1 MIRSLRLPSA
11 APDLKATD
19 NRGETR
25 APQLAAFLSLG
36 VISCFYVLRAVGLIS
51 TSWAASL
58 GHLLS
63 DVLLTFPLA
72 FAAVTVGQWLAR
84 RLGIAE
90 GSASGLFARAALI
103 AGIFA
108 LFLAAASG
116 PHQVLDRAFG
126 TTPTH
131 AFHGQSR
138 SVESDWAVGTASIGL
153 RGIREAILGYLVALP
168 LMFLGLALLSG
179 KNRDGPTNAERPDS
193 CAQAARA
200 GSGVPTAIALAV
212 TAAGVAGL
220 TLTSDK
226 PIHRDR
232 QGLVEH
238 AQMVTSIPVGI
249 GFAVDG
255 VHVTVQSAQWVRR
268 PPPAVEPIAAP
279 RARNDTAGASDR
291 IYLEVTLENLA
302 ASLRSVGR
310 GEFRMLAA
318 NGASW
323 APLADDFPD
332 ILLGPAE
339 KLTTRFVFEVPPQTA
354 QLEFVP
360 TDGAAEARIPVGDD
374 IVGGLFGEVCRALSK
389 PWKG

>member
-1 MIRSLRLPSA
+1 MIRSLPSA
-11 APDLKATD
+11 APDPKATG

-25 APQLAAFLSLG
+25 APRLAALLSLG
-36 VISCFYVLRAVGLIS
+36 VIFCFYVLRAVGLVS
-51 TSWAASL
+51 NSWAASL

-63 DVLLTFPLA
+63 DALLTFPLA
-72 FAAVTVGQWLAR
+72 FAAVAVGQWLAR

-108 LFLAAASG
+108 LFLGAASG

-138 SVESDWAVGTASIGL
+138 SVETDWAVDTASIGL

-179 KNRDGPTNAERPDS
+179 KNRDGPTNAERPD
-193 CAQAARA
+193 CRAQAPRA
-200 GSGVPTAIALAV
+200 GSVVPPAVALALA
-212 TAAGVAGL
+212 AAGVAGL

-226 PIHRDR
+226 PVHRDR
-232 QGLVEH
+232 QDLIEH
-238 AQMVTSIPVGI
+238 AQMVTSTPVGI
-249 GFAVDG
+249 GFAVNG

-268 PPPAVEPIAAP
+268 PPPAVELIAAP
-279 RARNDTAGASDR
+279 RAGSDTAGASDR
-291 IYLEVTLENLA
+291 LYLEVTFANVA
-302 ASLRSVGR
+302 AALRSVGR
-310 GEFRMLAA
+310 GEFCMLAS

-323 APLADDFPD
+323 APLADDFPE

-339 KLTTRFVFEVPPQTA
+339 KLTTRFIFEVPPQTA

-360 TDGAAEARIPVGDD
+360 TVGAAEARIPIGDD
-374 IVGGLFGEVCRALSK
+374 LVGGLFGEVCRALSK

>member
-1 MIRSLRLPSA
+1 MIRSLPSA
-11 APDLKATD
+11 APDPKATG

-25 APQLAAFLSLG
+25 APRLAALLSLG
-36 VISCFYVLRAVGLIS
+36 VISCFYVLRAVGLVS

-72 FAAVTVGQWLAR
+72 FAAIHVGQWLA
-84 RLGIAE
+84 IAE

-116 PHQVLDRAFG
+116 LHQVLDRAFG

-131 AFHGQSR
+131 AVHGQSR
-138 SVESDWAVGTASIGL
+138 SVESDWAVDTASIGL
-153 RGIREAILGYLVALP
+153 RGVREAVLGYLVALP
-168 LMFLGLALLSG
+168 LMFLGLALLSR
-179 KNRDGPTNAERPDS
+179 KNRDAPTNAEPLERR
-193 CAQAARA
+193 AQAPLAR
-200 GSGVPTAIALAV
+200 SVVPTAIALALA
-212 TAAGVAGL
+212 AAGVAGL

-226 PIHRDR
+226 PIHHDR
-232 QGLVEH
+232 QGLIEH

-249 GFAVDG
+249 GFAVNG

-268 PPPAVEPIAAP
+268 PPPAVEPIGRP
-279 RARNDTAGASDR
+279 RAGIDTAGTSDR
-291 IYLEVTLENLA
+291 IYLEVTFENVT

-310 GEFRMLAA
+310 GEFRMLAS

-323 APLADDFPD
+323 APLADDFPE
-332 ILLGPAE
+332 ILLDPAE
-339 KLTTRFVFEVPPQTA
+339 KLTTRFIFEVPPQAA
-354 QLEFVP
+354 QLQFVS
-360 TDGAAEARIPVGDD
+360 TEGAAEGRIPIGDD
-374 IVGGLFGEVCRALSK
+374 TVGGLFGTFCRALSR

>member
-1 MIRSLRLPSA
+1 MIRGLRLPLA
-11 APDLKATD
+11 APNPEAIN
-19 NRGETR
+19 NREETR
-25 APQLAAFLSLG
+25 TPQLAALLSLG
-36 VISCFYVLRAVGLIS
+36 VISCLYVLRAVGVVS
-51 TSWAASL
+51 TGWAASL

-63 DVLLTFPLA
+63 DVLLIFPLA
-72 FAAVTVGQWLAR
+72 FAAIRVGQWLAR

-90 GSASGLFARAALI
+90 ESASGLFARAALI

-116 PHQVLDRAFG
+116 LHQVLDRAFG

-138 SVESDWAVGTASIGL
+138 SVESDWAVDIASIAR
-153 RGIREAILGYLVALP
+153 RGIREAILGYLAALP
-168 LMFLGLALLSG
+168 LMFVGLALLSG
-179 KNRDGPTNAERPDS
+179 KNRDGPINAERPDS
-193 CAQAARA
+193 RAQAARA
-200 GSGVPTAIALAV
+200 GSVVPTAIALAV
-212 TAAGVAGL
+212 AAAGVVGL

-232 QGLVEH
+232 RGLIEH
-238 AQMVTSIPVGI
+238 AQMVTRIPVGI
-249 GFAVDG
+249 DFEVHG
-255 VHVTVQSAQWVRR
+255 VHVTVQSAQWVRQ

-279 RARNDTAGASDR
+279 RAGNDTAGAFDR
-291 IYLEVTLENLA
+291 IYLEVTFENVA

-339 KLTTRFVFEVPPQTA
+339 KLTTRFIFEVPPQTA

-360 TDGAAEARIPVGDD
+360 TDGAAEARIPIGDD

-389 PWKG
+389 PRKG

>member
-1 MIRSLRLPSA
+1 MIRSLRLPL
-11 APDLKATD
+11 APNLKATG
-19 NRGETR
+19 NRRETW
-25 APQLAAFLSLG
+25 APQLAALLSLG
-36 VISCFYVLRAVGLIS
+36 VISCFYILRAVGVVS

-72 FAAVTVGQWLAR
+72 FAAICVDQWWAR

-90 GSASGLFARAALI
+90 GSASGLLARAALI
-103 AGIFA
+103 AGMFA

-116 PHQVLDRAFG
+116 LHQVLDRAFSVI
-126 TTPTH
+126 PTH

-138 SVESDWAVGTASIGL
+138 SVESDWAVDTASIGL
-153 RGIREAILGYLVALP
+153 RAIRDATLGYLAALP
-168 LMFLGLALLSG
+168 LMFVGLALVSG
-179 KNRDGPTNAERPDS
+179 KNRDGPTNAEPPDYR
-193 CAQAARA
+193 AQAARA
-200 GSGVPTAIALAV
+200 GSVVPTAIALAV
-212 TAAGVAGL
+212 AAAGVAGL

-232 QGLVEH
+232 QGLIEH
-238 AQMVTSIPVGI
+238 AQMVTRIPVGI
-249 GFAVDG
+249 GFEVHG
-255 VHVTVQSAQWVRR
+255 VHVTVQSAQWVRQ
-268 PPPAVEPIAAP
+268 PPPAIEPIALP
-279 RARNDTAGASDR
+279 RAGNDTAGASDR
-291 IYLEVTLENLA
+291 IYLEVTFENVA
-302 ASLRSVGR
+302 ASLRGVGR
-310 GEFRMLAA
+310 GEFRMLAS

-323 APLADDFPD
+323 APLADDFPE

-339 KLTTRFVFEVPPQTA
+339 KLTTRFIFEVPPQTA

-360 TDGAAEARIPVGDD
+360 TDGAAEARIPIGDD